1 MTDTVS
7 VPFATLSPGQ
17 ALRRLSKYL
26 LGDWKNQ
33 VLSDRKTDFPFRRG
47 TVAFTG
53 PGLSGLHVAA
63 VIPPASHRSLFSPG
77 PPAEVGPEGA
87 TVRGTEK
94 SMYLLVAVHVPAHVP
109 HTRGENTD
117 DSETRSCEFL
127 PVCKGVAFGSR
138 GPDAWERGEG

>member
-63 VIPPASHRSLFSPG
+63 VISPG
-77 PPAEVGPEGA
+77 ESQVTVLPGA
-87 TVRGTEK
+87 
-94 SMYLLVAVHVPAHVP
+94 A
-109 HTRGENTD
+109 
-117 DSETRSCEFL
+117 
-127 PVCKGVAFGSR
+127 SR
-138 GPDAWERGEG
+138 GGAGGSHS